1 MTFPYGAS
9 VYWSALPLFTHSTPS
24 GHRDG
29 IPTLTYTLKEA
40 PRRSAE
46 VRAADSIT
54 L

>member
-1 MTFPYGAS
+1 MTFPWRKLSIGQHSHY
-9 VYWSALPLFTHSTPS
+9 THCTPS
-24 GHRDG
+24 GPRDD
-29 IPTLTYTLKEA
+29 IPTLTYSLKEA